1 MKRVSVLLRIHENGE
16 YPFVT
21 PVWLNPE
28 KKLKLKPLWGIV
40 NGVPTERPDGSY
52 YLRYTH
58 PETKKQK
65 MEPAGR
71 HAGDAITLRDAK
83 MSYLE
88 AKNAGLKVV
97 EPSLAQEDRSRTTL
111 AGAVG
116 TYIAEQRRRR
126 VKGRLRPAKSV
137 ASAKRQLNIFTECCH
152 RKYLADVTRHDL
164 LDFLDFLEGKYQS
177 TWTVRNIMIQ
187 VLAFLRHSGRP
198 GLLRYEE
205 VPQGD
210 PKPVKPYTSE
220 QIRKLFAAAND
231 RELIVMSFFLD
242 SACREQE
249 VAHAEK
255 RDIDWEAKQL
265 WVGNKGDFVTKNR
278 KGRHVPLSDEVL
290 EMLEAWIE
298 SHPESALLFP
308 SAKGRVEGHFLRVLQ
323 EVAYRAGL
331 ACGNC
336 VNGKKTCKDGS
347 LGCRE
352 FGLHKWRKTAATNW
366 HQNGVPLGDIQAYL
380 GHSSLEITRVYLAV
394 SESASPIV
402 RARINAA
409 RQNLLRSKVDAK

>member
-1 MKRVSVLLRIHENGE
+1 MARVSVLLRIRENGK

-21 PVWLNPE
+21 PVWLISA
-28 KKLKLKPLWGIV
+28 KKLKLLWGIV

-52 YLRYTH
+52 YHRYTH
-58 PETKKQK
+58 PVTKKQK
-65 MEPAGR
+65 TEPAGK
-71 HAGDAITLRDAK
+71 HAGDVIELQDAK
-83 MSYLE
+83 KFYLQ
-88 AKNAGLKVV
+88 AKDAGLKVV
-97 EPSLAQEDRSRTTL
+97 EPSLAQEDKSRTTL
-111 AGAVG
+111 VNAIGACR
-116 TYIAEQRRRR
+116 TEQKRRR

-137 ASAKRQLNIFTECCH
+137 AAAQRQLNIFMESCH

-164 LDFLDFLEGKYQS
+164 LTPMDFLEEMYES

-198 GLLRYEE
+198 GLVRYEE

-255 RDIDWEAKQL
+255 RDMDWEAKQL
-265 WVGNKGDFVTKNR
+265 WIGNKGDFATKNR
-278 KGRHVPLSDEVL
+278 RGRHVPLSDELL
-290 EMLEAWIE
+290 EKLKAWIE
-298 SHPESALLFP
+298 THPESALLFP
-308 SAKGRVEGHFLRVLQ
+308 SAKGRVEGHFLRILQ
-323 EVAYRAGL
+323 EVAHRAGL

-336 VNGKKTCKDGS
+336 VNGEKTCKDGS

-366 HQNGVPLGDIQAYL
+366 HQSGVPLGDIQAYL
-380 GHSSLEITRVYLAV
+380 AHSSLEITRVYLAL

-409 RQNLLRSKVDAK
+409 RHNIL

>member
-1 MKRVSVLLRIHENGE
+1 MTRVSVLLRIRENGK

-21 PVWLNPE
+21 PVWLVPA
-28 KKLKLKPLWGIV
+28 KKLKPLWGV
-40 NGVPTERPDGSY
+40 VKGVPTERPDGSY

-58 PETKKQK
+58 PETKKQRT
-65 MEPAGR
+65 EPAGK
-71 HAGDAITLRDAK
+71 HAGDVIALRDAK
-83 MSYLE
+83 NSYLQ
-88 AKNAGLKVV
+88 AKDAGLKVV
-97 EPSLAQEDRSRTTL
+97 EPSLAQEDKSRTTL
-111 AGAVG
+111 ANAIEA
-116 TYIAEQRRRR
+116 YISEQKRRR
-126 VKGRLRPAKSV
+126 VKGRLRPTKSV
-137 ASAKRQLNIFTECCH
+137 ASAQRQLRIFMESCH
-152 RKYLADVTRHDL
+152 RKYLADITRHDL
-164 LDFLDFLEGKYQS
+164 LTFMDFLEEKYES
-177 TWTVRNIMIQ
+177 SWTVRNIMIQ

-255 RDIDWEAKQL
+255 RDVDWEAKQL
-265 WVGNKGDFVTKNR
+265 WIGNKGDFATKNR
-278 KGRHVPLSDEVL
+278 RGRHVPLSDELL
-290 EMLEAWIE
+290 EMLKAWIE
-298 SHPESALLFP
+298 AHPDSMLLFP
-308 SAKGRVEGHFLRVLQ
+308 SAKGRVEGHFLRILQ
-323 EVAYRAGL
+323 EVAHRAGL
-331 ACGNC
+331 VCGNC

-366 HQNGVPLGDIQAYL
+366 HQSGVPLGDIQAYL

-394 SESASPIV
+394 SESTSPIV

-409 RQNLLRSKVDAK
+409 RQNILQSKIETK